1 MGEWFRGY
9 KHGKGVMKYRNGEQY
24 EGGFY
29 HGYFYGEGKFTWN
42 DGGWYE
48 VKCRYWCFNLVT

>member
-48 VKCRYWCFNLVT
+48 VSCGY